1 MGRADGVDA
10 AFLPDFNLT
19 FIASRVG
26 GGAERSQV
34 MVLANALELHALP
47 VKVESRGFPFNLSLI
62 HISQTIGEAVVTD
75 VRKEVCGALVQKL
88 ETPADPVRVGDSA
101 SVKTND

>member
-10 AFLPDFNLT
+10 EFLQDFNLT

-34 MVLANALELHALP
+34 MVLARAP
-47 VKVESRGFPFNLSLI
+47 R
-62 HISQTIGEAVVTD
+62 
-75 VRKEVCGALVQKL
+75 
-88 ETPADPVRVGDSA
+88 
-101 SVKTND
+101 